1 MIRQGVLKVESLED
15 FLKEF
20 GECVAVI
27 DAKYVVDLGV
37 VDFAV
42 KKAVKSW
49 REGRNVAKTLP
60 LEILLYFS
68 ATRQI
73 RDAIKVGVKEG
84 LNEVVLVVLDV
95 SCEGKL
101 KEVFTEREVVKIDEE
116 RIENV
121 KRLYGISDE
130 ELKVVGLE
138 KLPLLIR
145 ERIALFDVFKD

>member
-1 MIRQGVLKVESLED
+1 MIKQGVLKVESLED

-20 GECVAVI
+20 GECVVVI
-27 DAKYVVDLGV
+27 DARYVLDLSV
-37 VDFAV
+37 VEFAV

-49 REGRNVAKTLP
+49 NEGRNVAKTLP

-84 LNEVVLVVLDV
+84 LNEVVLVVLDG

-101 KEVFTEREVVKIDEE
+101 REVFTEREVVKIDKE
-116 RIENV
+116 RVENV
-121 KRLYGISDE
+121 RRLYGISDE
-130 ELKVVGLE
+130 ELKIVGLE